1 MRYLLDPKREI
12 DAVLL
17 QYRRVFGYIA
27 FFSAVINIL
36 QLVPTIYSMS
46 VFDRVM
52 NSRNET
58 TLLLLTIMALGMFFM
73 NALIEWV
80 RNMVMIKISAGFDRH
95 LGERAF
101 TAAYE
106 RALKDNVGNPAQVLS
121 DLSTL
126 RQFITGPGLLAMMD
140 IPWIPLFLALAYL
153 FHWWLGLF
161 TTVGALLIGGL
172 TVYNE
177 MITRD
182 EMAEANRLSGKA
194 AGYVNTT
201 LQNPEVIQA
210 MGMLGAMQRRLL
222 NYQFRVVQL
231 QASASDKGARITAA
245 TKMIRA
251 IWQATVMALGVLMV
265 LEQQITMGMMM
276 GVGLL
281 FSKAMAPLET
291 AIASWKQMGYAK
303 ASYDRLTQLLKDYPI
318 QASKMPLPP
327 PTGVIKVEQ
336 LVVVP
341 PGSQQPVV
349 NGVTMH
355 VEKGEVLAII
365 GPSASGKS
373 SLARALVGV
382 WRAARGSVRYDGAEV
397 AHWEREAL
405 GPYIGYLPQ
414 DIELFDGTVA
424 ENIARFGKV
433 DSEKV
438 IEAAR
443 HAGIHE
449 MILHFP
455 KGYDTVLGVGG
466 IKMSGGQRQRI
477 GLARAMYNDPPIV
490 VLDEPNSNLDEAGD
504 AALIKAIKG
513 MKQRAVT
520 VILVTHRPSILGVVD
535 KLLYMKEGLQHLWGP
550 RDQVLKALM
559 PPAGGAPTQAPANAP
574 QRPATPGAVPL
585 RPVPA
590 AAPAAAASQAVKGS

>member
-1 MRYLLDPKREI
+1 MRLLDPKREI

-17 QYRRVFGYIA
+17 QYRRVFGYIV

-36 QLVPTIYSMS
+36 QLIPTVYTMS

-58 TLLLLTIMALGMFFM
+58 TLLLLTLMAIGMFVM
-73 NALIEWV
+73 NGFIEWV

-106 RALKDNVGNPAQVLS
+106 RSLKDNVGNPAQVLS

-126 RQFITGPGLLAMMD
+126 RQFITGPGLIALLD

-153 FHWWLGLF
+153 FHPWLGVF
-161 TTVGALLIGGL
+161 TTVGALLLFGL
-172 TVYNE
+172 TLYNE
-177 MITRD
+177 ILTRD

-210 MGMLGAMQRRLL
+210 MGMLGVMQKKLL
-222 NYQFRVVQL
+222 TYQFRVVQL
-231 QASASDKGARITAA
+231 QASASDKAARITAA
-245 TKMIRA
+245 TKFVRGV
-251 IWQATVMALGVLMV
+251 WQATVMALGVLMV
-265 LEQQITMGMMM
+265 LEEQITMGMMM

-291 AIASWKQMGYAK
+291 VVATWKQMGYAK
-303 ASYDRLTQLLKDYPI
+303 ASYDRLTQLLADYPM
-318 QASKMPLPP
+318 QSCKMPLPP
-327 PTGVIKVEQ
+327 PTGVITVDQ

-341 PGSQQPVV
+341 PGAHQPVV
-349 NGVTMH
+349 NGVTLNI
-355 VEKGEVLAII
+355 EKGEVLAVI

-382 WRAARGSVRYDGAEV
+382 WRAARGSVRYDGADV
-397 AHWEREAL
+397 SQWDRESL

-414 DIELFDGTVA
+414 DIELFDGSVA

-433 DSEKV
+433 DADKV

-443 HAGIHE
+443 YAGIHE
-449 MILHFP
+449 MVLHFP
-455 KGYDTVLGVGG
+455 KGYDSQLGAGG
-466 IKMSGGQRQRI
+466 MKLSGGQRQRI
-477 GLARAMYNDPPIV
+477 GLARALYDNPPIV
-490 VLDEPNSNLDEAGD
+490 ILDEPNSNLDEAGD

-513 MKQRAVT
+513 MKERGTT
-520 VILVTHRPSILGVVD
+520 VVLVTHRPSILGVVD
-535 KLLYMKEGLQHLWGP
+535 KLLYLKEGVQHLWGP
-550 RDQVLKALM
+550 RDQVLKALI
-559 PPAGGAPTQAPANAP
+559 PPTKAQPGPQAPAQAP
-574 QRPATPGAVPL
+574 AAPPARPASPGAVPL
-585 RPVPA
+585 RPVPT
-590 AAPAAAASQAVKGS
+590 PPQAVKGS